1 MNCGEK
7 RCKINKQIQMKEFE
21 EHSSNIIARV
31 SYRNYVAS
39 QKNRQPVIKLSD
51 GHNKPL
57 CCINNGVPNWTQFRS
72 IRY

>member
-21 EHSSNIIARV
+21 EHSPNIIARV

-51 GHNKPL
+51 GHIISL
-57 CCINNGVPNWTQFRS
+57 CVV
-72 IRY
+72 

>member
-21 EHSSNIIARV
+21 EHSPNIIARV

-39 QKNRQPVIKLSD
+39 QKKHTACD
-51 GHNKPL
+51 
-57 CCINNGVPNWTQFRS
+57 
-72 IRY
+72 